1 MGLIFLLDEESNFPK
16 ATDKTLIEKFH
27 SQYSKHP
34 FYVKPKLQSNIF
46 GIKHYAGV
54 VSLFFKKNNY
64 IIYIILYLIMNIN

>member
-34 FYVKPKLQSNIF
+34 FYVKPKLQSNVF

-54 VSLFFKKNNY
+54 VSFNSICFFHF
-64 IIYIILYLIMNIN
+64 